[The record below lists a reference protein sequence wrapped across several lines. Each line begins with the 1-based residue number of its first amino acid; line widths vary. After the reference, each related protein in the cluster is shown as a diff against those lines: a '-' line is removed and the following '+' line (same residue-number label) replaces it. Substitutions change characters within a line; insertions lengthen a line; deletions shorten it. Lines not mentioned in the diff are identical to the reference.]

1 MKLSINNQI
10 SQVMKTNLIIVA
22 FAIAV
27 MTSTVFGCSDAN
39 AVSSEIRLVN
49 QNFYGIILNG
59 NANVYL
65 SQGDANSVTVQGKRE
80 NVDEV
85 TTSVSNGML
94 VINSGDLRNVTIY
107 VSMTDINL
115 LQVNGNGVINAQ
127 TTINSDMLLM
137 KVLGDG
143 IINADVRT
151 LSLGTIINGN
161 GKIYVHGITGD
172 SFVKIKGDGK
182 VVTANLDS
190 LRNTY
195 SEIISANYEQKKM
208 VQ

>member
-1 MKLSINNQI
+1 MKLSNNNQI

-22 FAIAV
+22 FALV
-27 MTSTVFGCSDAN
+27 GMTTRSFGCSEAN
-39 AVSSEIRLVN
+39 AVSSEIRPP
-49 QNFYGIILNG
+49 QADFYGIILNG

-65 SQGDANSVTVQGKRE
+65 SQGDGNSVTVQGNRE

-85 TTSVSNGML
+85 STSVSNGML
-94 VINSGDLRNVTIY
+94 VINSGALRNVTIY

-137 KVLGDG
+137 KVIGDG
-143 IINADVRT
+143 VINADVRT

-172 SFVKIKGDGK
+172 CLVKIKGEGK
-182 VVTANLDS
+182 VITANLDS

-195 SEIISANYEQKKM
+195 SEIISANYDRKKM
-208 VQ
+208 FQ